1 MWVFKVYRL
10 NFLALNYVADY
21 HLYVMVLFDVVL
33 SHLLLIIFEKWW
45 SVNNLCLFIHP
56 YLLLARRSHVLC
68 TCANGDGVGLLLHFL
83 VSSITLPKNVH
94 RDDTALASEV
104 IQTPKLV

>member
-10 NFLALNYVADY
+10 NFLALNYVADFL
-21 HLYVMVLFDVVL
+21 LYVMVLFDVVL

-56 YLLLARRSHVLC
+56 YLLLERVSHVLC
-68 TCANGDGVGLLLHFL
+68 TGANGDGVGLLLHFL
-83 VSSITLPKNVH
+83 VSSIAIPKNVH